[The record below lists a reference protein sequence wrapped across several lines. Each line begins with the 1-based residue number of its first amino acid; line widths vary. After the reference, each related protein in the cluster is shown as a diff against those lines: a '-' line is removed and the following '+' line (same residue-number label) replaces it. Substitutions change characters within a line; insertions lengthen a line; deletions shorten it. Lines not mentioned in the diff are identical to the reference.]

1 MKPLTIEQLK
11 SLEVGDWVWLIYK
24 DTDYRRY
31 AQIQAIEETRL
42 YVWGRGLAECEMW
55 KYSDY
60 GTKWLAY
67 KNKEMA
73 EISHERHETGK
84 MAKIVGLCDYNDMT
98 CEQCRLKNNM
108 HVCMHRLAM
117 QKLLDAGYVNIE
129 DRKQKGEIVELFS
142 IEEIV
147 EILKDKDDFCVDIGG
162 KNCDEC
168 SSNRLERC
176 IVWKQAKLLHSVIE
190 RRLAELKGERK

>member
-11 SLEVGDWVWLIYK
+11 SLEVGDWVWIVDELSNIK
-24 DTDYRRY
+24 GY
-31 AQIQAIEETRL
+31 AQVEASKAIGDKGFIIPTKRS
-42 YVWGRGLAECEMW
+42 YGFG
-55 KYSDY
+55 YYDTY

-67 KNKEMA
+67 KNKEQA

-129 DRKQKGEIVELFS
+129 DRKQKGEIVELPYKT
-142 IEEIV
+142 E
-147 EILKDKDDFCVDIGG
+147 
-162 KNCDEC
+162 
-168 SSNRLERC
+168 
-176 IVWKQAKLLHSVIE
+176 KLQLGDTVYYLQNYFNDATLQH
-190 RRLAELKGERK
+190 ERKVKR